1 MLLLLTAIVFLGS
14 AILQSIAGFGFSLF
28 AIAALLVLDYPLPE
42 AVVLSTFGSTIQR
55 CIGVATLHRS
65 ADWRTLS
72 PLILIGIFMLPIGIW
87 LLQSLSLQEKSFIE
101 QVFGI
106 LLLAILTI
114 RSLLKIEPQDKVH
127 WSWGYL
133 AAVCSGILNGLA
145 NIGGPPLVLWIH
157 AQRWTTERKRVST
170 LLYGLPYVPFQ
181 FIFLY
186 LVFGDLVPKTLI
198 LGLFLIP
205 TTVIGTFIG
214 LAIGKKVSEKLL
226 RLLSFGILIVLG
238 IFLIFKP
245 FIEQIQ

>member
-1 MLLLLTAIVFLGS
+1 M
-14 AILQSIAGFGFSLF
+14 
-28 AIAALLVLDYPLPE
+28 
-42 AVVLSTFGSTIQR
+42 
-55 CIGVATLHRS
+55 
-65 ADWRTLS
+65 
-72 PLILIGIFMLPIGIW
+72 
-87 LLQSLSLQEKSFIE
+87 
-101 QVFGI
+101 
-106 LLLAILTI
+106 I

-127 WSWGYL
+127 WSWEYL

-226 RLLSFGILIVLG
+226 RSLSFGILIVLG

-245 FIEQIQ
+245 FIEQLQ